1 MPVLFFAFWIALN
14 TRATDEIMVIGL
26 LVTILISV
34 FTYGSIGLSF
44 KAEMKTWAKIGHIV
58 VYFIRLLYEVIL
70 ANIQMIK
77 LILSPDISIKPL
89 IIYFDSPVRSDAAK
103 VALAN
108 SITLT
113 PGTITIELE
122 GNRFG
127 VHTIDAPMA
136 AGIKDSVF
144 VHQLKK
150 IEGGH

>member
-1 MPVLFFAFWIALN
+1 MPVLFFLFWITLN
-14 TRATDEIMVIGL
+14 ARVTDEVMVIGL
-26 LVTILISV
+26 VVAIVLSA
-34 FTYGSIGLSF
+34 FTYGVLGLSF
-44 KAEMKTWAKIGHIV
+44 KKEAKTWAKIGYIA
-58 VYFIRLLYEVIL
+58 VYLLRLVHQVIL

-77 LILSPDISIKPL
+77 LILSPVINIKPQIL
-89 IIYFDSPVRSDAAK
+89 YFDSPVRSDAAK

-127 VHTIDAPMA
+127 VHAIDASVGK
-136 AGIKDSVF
+136 GIEDSVL
-144 VHQLKK
+144 VRQLRK